1 MENKTIATETEES
14 LAIASKDMLSESVVK
29 NTIKETDINQ
39 PNSIAYLL
47 VKPSELPF
55 FPFTYKMFSIA
66 FPGMFFYLT
75 LLLLQTVNLAFIGQK
90 YNDDDMINAIG
101 ISNLYLNCTLMSIYM
116 GLVSGIE
123 TLCAN
128 AYATKQYKLM
138 GYYYQRARIVGYFV
152 TIVIVI
158 FHLCTIQYILGL
170 FSLNDQVITYSSH
183 YVYSILIYVFFDVQ
197 TACVFR
203 MLNVLEKSHINFFI
217 LLISLI
223 LHPLWNYIFIYVLDY
238 NVVGAGISFTIS
250 KMLTCVLATLYLWF
264 YHPVPE
270 ANFWINKE
278 CFKWDGIKNYLK
290 FSMGLAFV
298 TCAEWW
304 ACELQ
309 AIIAINIGEKAYTVY
324 VLIAELAALLYSID
338 VGFMLAITILIS
350 EIIAKGSIAQ
360 LRKSFVYSLVF
371 GLFCGGIYM
380 TVFFIFR
387 EHIFRLFLDDKE
399 VFELA
404 EPALW
409 LLPITEFFDLFQT
422 CLVSMFR
429 GIGRQ
434 YLASGLMF
442 VHCYIIMISLSYL
455 FGIVF
460 KLNVF
465 GMYLGMGISDCFM
478 SIVYMIVLSVMD
490 LGKTKKETLKRI
502 EEDSKLSQE

>member
-1 MENKTIATETEES
+1 MEDKTVVTTTEES
-14 LAIASKDMLSESVVK
+14 LAIASKDFLSESIVK
-29 NTIKETDINQ
+29 NEIKETEKVDH
-39 PNSIAYLL
+39 NSIAYLL
-47 VKPSELPF
+47 VKPSQLPF
-55 FPFTYKMFSIA
+55 FPFIGKISSIA

-75 LLLLQTVNLAFIGQK
+75 LLLLQTVNLGFIGQK
-90 YNDDDMINAIG
+90 YNNEDMINAIG
-101 ISNLYLNCTLMSIYM
+101 ISNLYLNCTLMAIYM

-138 GYYYQRARIVGYFV
+138 GYYYQRARIVGYFT
-152 TIVIVI
+152 TIIIVA

-170 FSLNDQVITYSSH
+170 FSLNEQVIKYSSH
-183 YVYSILIYVFFDVQ
+183 YVYSCLTYVFFDVQ

-203 MLNVLEKSHINFFI
+203 ILNVLEKSHINFFI

-238 NVVGAGISFTIS
+238 NVVGAGISFVIS
-250 KMLTCVLATLYLWF
+250 KLITCVLATIYLWF
-264 YHPVPE
+264 YHPIPE

-278 CFKWDGIKNYLK
+278 CFNWEGIKNYLK
-290 FSMGLAFV
+290 FSMGTAFI

-304 ACELQ
+304 ASELQ
-309 AIIAINIGEKAYTVY
+309 AIIAINISDKAYTVY
-324 VLIAELAALLYSID
+324 VLVAELAVLLYSID
-338 VGFMLAITILIS
+338 VGFMLAITILTG

-360 LRKSFVYSLVF
+360 LKKSFVYSLLF

-380 TVFFIFR
+380 SVFFVFRKRIFL
-387 EHIFRLFLDDKE
+387 LFLDDDE
-399 VFELA
+399 IFALA
-404 EPALW
+404 KPALW

-442 VHCYIIMISLSYL
+442 VHCYIIMISLSFL
-455 FGIVF
+455 FGIVL
-460 KLNVF
+460 KQGVF

-478 SIVYMIVLSVMD
+478 SIVYMIVLSFIN
-490 LGKTKKETLKRI
+490 LEKTKKETLKRI
-502 EEDSKLSQE
+502 EEDNKLAQQ